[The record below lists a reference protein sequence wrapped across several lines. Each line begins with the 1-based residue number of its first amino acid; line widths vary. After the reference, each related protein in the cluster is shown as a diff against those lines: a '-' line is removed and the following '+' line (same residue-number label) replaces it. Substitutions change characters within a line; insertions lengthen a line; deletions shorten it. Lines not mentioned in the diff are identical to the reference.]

1 MRVCEC
7 GCGESMDGRHAK
19 ARYVDAAHRAAAWKK
34 RNNYGR
40 HGQEPQRVVRS
51 NGRQSRAKPSGL
63 QVSYRKVLATL
74 TEELTRLGARDPEG
88 RAAHVLRPALSDRQ
102 QAMLDA
108 RSAGR
113 R

>member
-1 MRVCEC
+1 ME
-7 GCGESMDGRHAK
+7 GRHAK
-19 ARYVDAAHRAAAWKK
+19 ARFVDSAHRAAAWKA

-40 HGQEPQRVVRS
+40 HEPQPQHAARS
-51 NGRQSRAKPSGL
+51 NGQRSRVKPSGL

-74 TEELTRLGARDPEG
+74 TEELTRLGARDPAA

-108 RSAGR
+108 RNAGR